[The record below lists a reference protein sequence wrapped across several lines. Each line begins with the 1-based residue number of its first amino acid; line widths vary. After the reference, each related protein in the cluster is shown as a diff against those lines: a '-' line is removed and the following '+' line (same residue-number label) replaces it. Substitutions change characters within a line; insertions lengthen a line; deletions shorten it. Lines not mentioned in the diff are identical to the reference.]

1 MGGPARKENLMNL
14 HRRILALLLRGESGQ
29 SMVEY
34 ALVTALIAVV
44 ALVAVQTL
52 GEGVVGVFES
62 ITDEIGGI

>member
-1 MGGPARKENLMNL
+1 MSLY
-14 HRRILALLLRGESGQ
+14 RRILALMPSGESGQ

-52 GEGVVGVFES
+52 GEGIVGVFES
-62 ITDEIGGI
+62 ITDAIGDI

>member
-1 MGGPARKENLMNL
+1 MRLYHRIRSL
-14 HRRILALLLRGESGQ
+14 HPRDESGQ

-52 GEGVVGVFES
+52 GEGIVSVFEA
-62 ITDEIGGI
+62 ITDEIGVI

>member
-1 MGGPARKENLMNL
+1 MNL
-14 HRRILALLLRGESGQ
+14 HRFRSVLRGGESGQ

-44 ALVAVQTL
+44 ALFAVQTL
-52 GEGVVGVFES
+52 GEGIVSVFEA